1 MLPEYFEFYNPVK
14 LLCGQWSLENIPYEL
29 GRLRVKKPLMLVSG
43 TMLRQGILQ
52 MMGEPMPMVLESGI
66 PQDSSFELV
75 ERLAAHA
82 REEGCDGS
90 GCHRRRLGAGYSQGG
105 ASAAGAGAD
114 RFASA
119 VGQRVDEPCAAG
131 DSVYHGAHHLGNR
144 LGVYGG
150 RGGHG
155 RKKRVQAGNCV
166 RPVSARCSGAGPA
179 LYRKAAAQT
188 DGCLRDGRFGARDGS
203 LHLPPEKSVVRRLRQ
218 HRRRDDW
225 KKPDC
230 CGAAA
235 RIRRN
240 IAWRWLAHRQWLGW
254 HFPIRWSVWY
264 TPSGTRW
271 ARSARYPHGEA
282 VGLLLPWVMRW
293 QMDCLQPQYAQLLA
307 AFCGTEYYAHIPE
320 KKRGEALVKAIEE
333 MLVHLHQKTGI
344 PARLR
349 DAQVHRQDFSK
360 IAQKAL
366 EDGALLV
373 NPKAAGKQD
382 ILEILDNAY

>member
-43 TMLRQGILQ
+43 TMLQQGILQ

-82 REEGCDGS
+82 REEGCDGVVAIGGGS
-90 GCHRRRLGAGYSQGG
+90 VLDTAKAVRVLLEQEQTALRRLLGSEWMSRAQRVIPFIMVPTTSGTGSECTAVAVVMDEKNGCKQEIVSDRFLPDVAVLDPRCTEKLPPRQTAACGMDALVHAMEAYTCRQKNPLSDAYARTAVEMIGKNLIAAVRQPDSQEYRLAMAC
-105 ASAAGAGAD
+105 ASAMAGMAFSNSMVGLVHAIGHALGA
-114 RFASA
+114 
-119 VGQRVDEPCAAG
+119 VC
-131 DSVYHGAHHLGNR
+131 SV
-144 LGVYGG
+144 
-150 RGGHG
+150 
-155 RKKRVQAGNCV
+155 
-166 RPVSARCSGAGPA
+166 
-179 LYRKAAAQT
+179 
-188 DGCLRDGRFGARDGS
+188 
-203 LHLPPEKSVVRRLRQ
+203 
-218 HRRRDDW
+218 
-225 KKPDC
+225 
-230 CGAAA
+230 
-235 RIRRN
+235 
-240 IAWRWLAHRQWLGW
+240 
-254 HFPIRWSVWY
+254 
-264 TPSGTRW
+264 
-271 ARSARYPHGEA
+271 PHGEA

-320 KKRGEALVKAIEE
+320 KKCGEALVKAIEE

>member
-43 TMLRQGILQ
+43 TMLQQGILQ

-82 REEGCDGS
+82 REEGCDGVVAIGGGS
-90 GCHRRRLGAGYSQGG
+90 VLDTAKAVRVLLEQEQTALRRLLGSEWMSRAQRVIPFIMVPTTSGTGSECTAVAVVMDEKNGCKQEIVSDRFLPDVAVLDPRCTEKLPPRQTAACGMDALVHAMEAYTCRQKNPLSDAYASTAVEMIGKNLIAAVRQPDSQEYRLAMAC
-105 ASAAGAGAD
+105 ASAMAGMAFSNSMVGLVHAIGHALGA
-114 RFASA
+114 
-119 VGQRVDEPCAAG
+119 VC
-131 DSVYHGAHHLGNR
+131 SV
-144 LGVYGG
+144 
-150 RGGHG
+150 
-155 RKKRVQAGNCV
+155 
-166 RPVSARCSGAGPA
+166 
-179 LYRKAAAQT
+179 
-188 DGCLRDGRFGARDGS
+188 
-203 LHLPPEKSVVRRLRQ
+203 
-218 HRRRDDW
+218 
-225 KKPDC
+225 
-230 CGAAA
+230 
-235 RIRRN
+235 
-240 IAWRWLAHRQWLGW
+240 
-254 HFPIRWSVWY
+254 
-264 TPSGTRW
+264 
-271 ARSARYPHGEA
+271 PHGEA

-307 AFCGTEYYAHIPE
+307 AFCGIEYYYAHIPE

>member
-43 TMLRQGILQ
+43 TMLQQGILQ

-82 REEGCDGS
+82 REEGCDGVVAIGGGS
-90 GCHRRRLGAGYSQGG
+90 VLDTAKAVRVLLEQEQTALRRLLGSEWMSRAQRVIPFIMVPTTSGTGSECTAVAVVMDEKNGCKQEIV
-105 ASAAGAGAD
+105 SD
-114 RFASA
+114 RFLPDVA
-119 VGQRVDEPCAAG
+119 VLDP
-131 DSVYHGAHHLGNR
+131 
-144 LGVYGG
+144 
-150 RGGHG
+150 
-155 RKKRVQAGNCV
+155 
-166 RPVSARCSGAGPA
+166 RCTE
-179 LYRKAAAQT
+179 K
-188 DGCLRDGRFGARDGS
+188 
-203 LHLPPEKSVVRRLRQ
+203 LPPRQ
-218 HRRRDDW
+218 TAACGMDALVHAMEAYTCRQKNPLSDAYASTAVEMIG

-271 ARSARYPHGEA
+271 ARSARYRTA
-282 VGLLLPWVMRW
+282 RRW
-293 QMDCLQPQYAQLLA
+293 DCCCL
-307 AFCGTEYYAHIPE
+307 G
-320 KKRGEALVKAIEE
+320 
-333 MLVHLHQKTGI
+333 
-344 PARLR
+344 
-349 DAQVHRQDFSK
+349 
-360 IAQKAL
+360 
-366 EDGALLV
+366 
-373 NPKAAGKQD
+373 
-382 ILEILDNAY
+382 